1 MGCADKD
8 ELIIWRIYDKT
19 NQTPAD
25 ECIKVTT
32 FEDMYLQLKKL
43 FRINEFSPSSCYFDC
58 ETCQYQ
64 LETWDSHAGKFV
76 RIKKFIFNR
85 GIQNWRRVIFSNGRV
100 LTLTGDHP
108 LPVVT
113 KGRTFVDDLVI
124 GDAVPLTASYPE
136 ATLAVSHKLPS
147 DWRFYWM
154 LGMTLCDA
162 SIEKS
167 NITYSVGADETDLR
181 DKILEFGDVFINELA
196 RMEDNFIPQS
206 VDKRWLLQARGA
218 RGTYFDVIF
227 TGVRPAVSKLYR
239 MFNGALKI
247 NRKIP
252 AELFLNISKE
262 NRLAL
267 LAGMLDA
274 DGYINDS
281 RPNSRIQ
288 LGSTNKAL
296 ALMQATL
303 AEIVGCQAK
312 VYINHYDSS
321 DKEKLRYRVEF
332 FVPEELVK
340 FIQCQKKKEHLGTFA
355 GTPVNTQTCAV
366 MSIEKLPYQ
375 PFLMSFDVE
384 TESDR
389 FDLSMI
395 QSHNCR
401 TRVLGNTFDPDNAV
415 APGRGNLFPIT
426 TNLPYL
432 ALEVKEAL
440 KEGEDLYTK
449 FNEALDKRVD
459 DILQMLAD
467 RFEVVAKKKAKNFPF
482 AMGQHLYI
490 GSENL
495 GPNDEI
501 REVIKHGTL
510 VVGFIGLAETLVAL
524 TGKHHGE
531 SEESWKMGLEIIG
544 RMNDRVAAR
553 AKETT
558 MNYSFM
564 ASPAEG
570 CCGRL
575 LQCTRKRFGVIPG
588 ITDRA
593 YLSNSF
599 HKQECG
605 L

>member
-1 MGCADKD
+1 MTGGQSIPMLD
-8 ELIIWRIYDKT
+8 Y
-19 NQTPAD
+19 
-25 ECIKVTT
+25 
-32 FEDMYLQLKKL
+32 YLAPFVAK
-43 FRINEFSPSSCYFDC
+43 S
-58 ETCQYQ
+58 
-64 LETWDSHAGKFV
+64 FV
-76 RIKKFIFNR
+76 RNCATFLEANAPIELHWGLRDEDFDPALIKKKFTK
-85 GIQNWRRVIFSNGRV
+85 V
-100 LTLTGDHP
+100 LDRYIDENTH
-108 LPVVT
+108 VMN
-113 KGRTFVDDLVI
+113 
-124 GDAVPLTASYPE
+124 DAGEQAIE
-136 ATLAVSHKLPS
+136 A
-147 DWRFYWM
+147 
-154 LGMTLCDA
+154 
-162 SIEKS
+162 
-167 NITYSVGADETDLR
+167 
-181 DKILEFGDVFINELA
+181 
-196 RMEDNFIPQS
+196 
-206 VDKRWLLQARGA
+206 
-218 RGTYFDVIF
+218 
-227 TGVRPAVSKLYR
+227 
-239 MFNGALKI
+239 AL
-247 NRKIP
+247 
-252 AELFLNISKE
+252 AELFAEHGVSEHVPEFSVIAESIPCIMDRMLPFAKRRTERDTFQAMEATVHNLCTLSSRAGGQVPFSSVNLGTDISE
-262 NRLAL
+262 EGRMVTRNLFLATE
-267 LAGMLDA
+267 AG
-274 DGYINDS
+274 
-281 RPNSRIQ
+281 
-288 LGSTNKAL
+288 LGSGETAVFPISVMKMKKGVTDKGSPNYDLFQL
-296 ALMQATL
+296 ACRVSSKRLFPNFTSIDSTFNLQ
-303 AEIVGCQAK
+303 
-312 VYINHYDSS
+312 HY
-321 DKEKLRYRVEF
+321 
-332 FVPEELVK
+332 VPGK
-340 FIQCQKKKEHLGTFA
+340 
-355 GTPVNTQTCAV
+355 P
-366 MSIEKLPYQ
+366 
-375 PFLMSFDVE
+375 E
-384 TESDR
+384 TENAT
-389 FDLSMI
+389 MG
-395 QSHNCR
+395 CR

-599 HKQECG
+599 HVPVYYKISAYDKIRIEAPFHALCPAG
-605 L
+605 